1 LITGLLLKL
10 RGLLEPSS
18 VRTSLGVPKMDLGT
32 SSGEGRW
39 GVSLVGETWREG
51 AADDDASLS
60 KFSTNMLS
68 DPWREVRWVEGAVVS
83 RSELRE
89 IALEEVD
96 PLRLRSASGWDRS
109 EEAEGER
116 LNRASML
123 GMSAAGRVVGE
134 VKGG

>member
-1 LITGLLLKL
+1 
-10 RGLLEPSS
+10 
-18 VRTSLGVPKMDLGT
+18 VRTSLGVPRMGRGT
-32 SSGEGRW
+32 SSGAGRW

-51 AADDDASLS
+51 AVDDDASLS
-60 KFSTNMLS
+60 KFSTKMLS
-68 DPWREVRWVEGAVVS
+68 DPCREVCWVEGSVAS

-89 IALEEVD
+89 MALEDVD

-123 GMSAAGRVVGE
+123 GMSAAERVAGKENGGIERKDEEEEGE
-134 VKGG
+134 RG